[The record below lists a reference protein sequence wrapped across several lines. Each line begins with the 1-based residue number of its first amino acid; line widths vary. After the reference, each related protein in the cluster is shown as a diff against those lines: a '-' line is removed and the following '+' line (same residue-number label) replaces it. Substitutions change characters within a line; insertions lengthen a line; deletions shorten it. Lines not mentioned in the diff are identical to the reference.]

1 METPNL
7 KCFQNIQNILL
18 LSYGH
23 FLTKREPSH
32 LKVFKTFKI
41 SLHLFTDILW
51 LKISPLNKTFYRL
64 KISLT
69 YTHRETVNAHPVFD
83 KFLEYLHSPLLSY
96 GLFFMKTELWIH
108 IFLFFWKWQMKIHSI
123 TLSKKGHKKY
133 PSRMN

>member
-23 FLTKREPSH
+23 FFNQKRTISFESFQNVQNIPSLIYGH
-32 LKVFKTFKI
+32 FI
-41 SLHLFTDILW
+41 I
-51 LKISPLNKTFYRL
+51 KISPLNKTFYKL

-83 KFLEYLHSPLLSY
+83 KFLEYLHSLLLSY
-96 GLFFMKTELWIH
+96 GHFSV
-108 IFLFFWKWQMKIHSI
+108 KW
-123 TLSKKGHKKY
+123 
-133 PSRMN
+133 

>member
-1 METPNL
+1 METPKL
-7 KCFQNIQNILL
+7 KNFQIVQNF
-18 LSYGH
+18 LSLIYGH

-32 LKVFKTFKI
+32 LKIFKMFKI

-83 KFLEYLHSPLLSY
+83 KFLEYLHSPILSY
-96 GLFFMKTELWIH
+96 GH
-108 IFLFFWKWQMKIHSI
+108 FLSE
-123 TLSKKGHKKY
+123 
-133 PSRMN
+133 N